1 MDKRY
6 EIGNFICEMRQE
18 KGLTQKELGELLG
31 VTNKAVS
38 KWENGAA
45 MPRMEYLHD
54 LSLILGVTEEEI
66 FLGHRIDKNA
76 DEEKAKEGYC
86 LPKGESF
93 DSVVKR
99 CSACRHEG
107 KYDGKRPTGIR
118 CKKCGA
124 MLELKPIW
132 IIFIIIIFFLN
143 FSGAIF
149 AEKMICSDLLIGN
162 FYASA
167 YPNMDEVRF
176 YNALYEHFP
185 KIKTIGVLADC
196 AVTFGLLLADFAVL
210 RLLSFLLRKAV
221 TYKIVHYP
229 HIDDG
234 KVVF

>member
-76 DEEKAKEGYC
+76 DEEKARKGYC
-86 LPKGESF
+86 PPKGESF

-107 KYDGKRPTGIR
+107 KIKGIWRTEIR

-124 MLELKPIW
+124 KLEYNPNWKRIIVSVMLISFFIVRLASFAISCDLRIYNFFAKGLPDMDAV
-132 IIFIIIIFFLN
+132 IFQKTLF
-143 FSGAIF
+143 
-149 AEKMICSDLLIGN
+149 E
-162 FYASA
+162 Y
-167 YPNMDEVRF
+167 Y
-176 YNALYEHFP
+176 P

-196 AVTFGLLLADFAVL
+196 AVTFGLFLIDFAVL
-210 RLLSFLLRKAV
+210 RLLSFLLRKTV